1 MREWN
6 KQVSVACAKAKQR
19 DDPDG
24 SSSVGGPAV
33 NKRFVW
39 RLRLGSS
46 PKESKNKTSNK
57 MFSDDDGGVFL
68 RENDFP
74 GAASGKNSNHHSDV
88 FVLLSLSLSF
98 SIYLCQFGILFL
110 FWNRWGGSSDSYFL
124 WDPPG
129 RLINR
134 RINICRNRFQF
145 GFVEVLSPSDGWR
158 FLSGKWAFLWLKDL
172 LQFVF
177 ARQNYNKQSL
187 NIPMLTSTS
196 SHVSS
201 WQWKLTAILFINPFR
216 LRAMLAKRFPLL
228 IMNRKLQPQGFHYG
242 S

>member
-33 NKRFVW
+33 NKRSVW

-74 GAASGKNSNHHSDV
+74 GAASGKNSNHHSDF
-88 FVLLSLSLSF
+88 FVLLSLPLFLYLSLSIWCPF
-98 SIYLCQFGILFL
+98 SVLK
-110 FWNRWGGSSDSYFL
+110 
-124 WDPPG
+124 PMG
-129 RLINR
+129 RKL
-134 RINICRNRFQF
+134 
-145 GFVEVLSPSDGWR
+145 GFVFFVRSTGKINQSKNKHLSESV
-158 FLSGKWAFLWLKDL
+158 SVWLC
-172 LQFVF
+172 
-177 ARQNYNKQSL
+177 
-187 NIPMLTSTS
+187 
-196 SHVSS
+196 
-201 WQWKLTAILFINPFR
+201 
-216 LRAMLAKRFPLL
+216 
-228 IMNRKLQPQGFHYG
+228 
-242 S
+242 